1 MATSGLRDGVHR
13 IRLENEEF
21 EGENNAYL
29 FTDESGDGPTV
40 LVDAGVATDDVRDQ
54 LVAGLADHGV
64 DVADLDALVLTHW
77 HQDHSG
83 LAGFVQS
90 ESGATVYAHE
100 ADAPI
105 VEREAAA
112 WEEMDA
118 IRRRR
123 FETWAVPEAEREVL
137 EDIFSAVARAGG
149 EPVDVTPIEEGDR
162 IEAGEETLRL
172 LHSPGHTAGLSSFV
186 VEGRDVA
193 LVGDAVLPV
202 YTPNV
207 GGADL
212 RVERP
217 LGTYVETLDR
227 IEARGFDRLHPGHRD
242 PIDDPAGRIRTIRE
256 HHEER
261 TDRIVHVLA
270 EHGPATAWTVSD
282 HLFGELSG
290 IHILHGP
297 GEAWAHLV
305 ELVERGDVE
314 RSGREYALVSGV
326 AETL

>member
-162 IEAGEETLRL
+162 IDAGEETLRL

-193 LVGDAVLPV
+193 IVGDAVLPV

-217 LGTYVETLDR
+217 LGTYVDTLER
-227 IEARGFDRLHPGHRD
+227 IEEREFDRLYPGHRE
-242 PIDDPAGRIRTIRE
+242 PIDDPAARIRSIRE

-261 TDRIVHVLA
+261 TDRVVDVLA

-282 HLFGELSG
+282 QLFGELSG
-290 IHILHGP
+290 IHVLHGP
-297 GEAWAHLV
+297 GEAWAHLT

-314 RSGREYALVSGV
+314 RSGREYALVSDV
-326 AETL
+326 AEAD